1 MKSLAFG
8 FIGDSRNGKRVR
20 EARFEERSY
29 LPASAACVVSSGVR
43 ETLAS
48 FFGVPVSVRLLE
60 PAIPSPQAWSAI
72 ARGAMLY
79 RYRGSVADAA
89 IVLRSADAI
98 AIAGAAFGE
107 EFAPAAPERDLS
119 PLERDVL
126 ERMVGAIAGAL
137 AAVCGAREREPLE
150 RAQTIGGFVTYFE
163 ILLDAPIDARIG
175 IALSRDPA
183 PEPHGRL
190 ALEDLSD
197 VALAPSVSIE
207 LAGVEAGVL
216 ARLTPGA
223 VVRCASTGAF
233 RGTLRLGER
242 MLAHGACGV
251 RNGRYA
257 LSIEAPS

>member
-8 FIGDSRNGKRVR
+8 LVCDSRDGKRVR
-20 EARFEERSY
+20 EARFEERSC

-72 ARGAMLY
+72 ARGALLY
-79 RYRGSVADAA
+79 RYRGSLADAA

-98 AIAGAAFGE
+98 AIAAAAFGE
-107 EFAPAAPERDLS
+107 EVTPAAPERELS
-119 PLERDVL
+119 PLECDVL
-126 ERMVGAIAGAL
+126 ERMVAAIAGAL
-137 AAVCGAREREPLE
+137 GAVCGAREREPVE
-150 RAQTIGGFVTYFE
+150 RVQTIGGFVTYFE
-163 ILLDAPIDARIG
+163 VLLDGPIDARIG

-190 ALEDLSD
+190 VLEDLND
-197 VALAPSVSIE
+197 VALAPWVTIE
-207 LAGVEAGVL
+207 LEDVEAGVL

-223 VVRCASTGAF
+223 VVRCASTAAF
-233 RGTLRLGER
+233 RGTLQLGER
-242 MLAHGACGV
+242 MLARGACGV

-257 LSIEAPS
+257 LSVETPS